1 MIVSIEPSKVAGS
14 VQVPSSKS
22 MGHRALICAGLAN
35 GMSTVSGIT
44 WSLDMEATIGCLKGL
59 GATIERVDDQEENG
73 LDERSFCIT
82 GCDPSKTGK
91 GIVLDAYESG
101 STLRFMI
108 PIAASGNEKVTFTGR
123 GRLMER
129 PMSVYEDLLGLEHIN
144 DTFVVQGP
152 LRPGSYTM
160 AGNVS
165 SQFIS
170 GLLFALP
177 LTKGNSS
184 VTITGNY
191 ESRSYVDLTIKALQD
206 AGVVVHEEERVYRIE
221 GNQRYRAGHFLV
233 ERDFS
238 QAAFFAVLAA
248 LNHEL
253 TLTGL
258 DLKSAQGD
266 KAILKFI
273 KKAGAYV
280 LEEKDRITIGPDQRL
295 GQVIDLANCPDLG
308 PILCVLAAYIPAT
321 TTIIHAGRLRMKES
335 DRIAAME
342 AELGKWGVDISSD
355 EDSITIHG
363 KSSYRM
369 DEVVRMEGH
378 NDHRIVMACTV
389 FGLCAGSPCVIEG
402 AQAVE
407 KSYPG
412 FFEDIR
418 KIGGKVEIR

>member
-177 LTKGNSS
+177 
-184 VTITGNY
+184 
-191 ESRSYVDLTIKALQD
+191 
-206 AGVVVHEEERVYRIE
+206 
-221 GNQRYRAGHFLV
+221 
-233 ERDFS
+233 
-238 QAAFFAVLAA
+238 
-248 LNHEL
+248 
-253 TLTGL
+253 
-258 DLKSAQGD
+258 
-266 KAILKFI
+266 
-273 KKAGAYV
+273 
-280 LEEKDRITIGPDQRL
+280 
-295 GQVIDLANCPDLG
+295 
-308 PILCVLAAYIPAT
+308 
-321 TTIIHAGRLRMKES
+321 
-335 DRIAAME
+335 
-342 AELGKWGVDISSD
+342 
-355 EDSITIHG
+355 
-363 KSSYRM
+363 
-369 DEVVRMEGH
+369 
-378 NDHRIVMACTV
+378 
-389 FGLCAGSPCVIEG
+389 
-402 AQAVE
+402 
-407 KSYPG
+407 
-412 FFEDIR
+412 
-418 KIGGKVEIR
+418 